1 MSHFLA
7 FLARARFI
15 QRWSLMRLH
24 GPAENV
30 AEHSLMV
37 AYIAHAL
44 AVLRNERG
52 GSVSLERVL
61 LLAIYHDV
69 SEIQTGDMPTP
80 VKYANPEMTRA
91 FKEIEH
97 ASRKRLY
104 GLLPEHIRPAY
115 EDALFGGDGD
125 EAALVRAADKIAALL
140 YCMSELA
147 AGNSEFSVAARSL
160 RSVVDGLDMVE
171 VGEFMMLFAPSFSL
185 TLDELTEA

>member
-1 MSHFLA
+1 
-7 FLARARFI
+7 
-15 QRWSLMRLH
+15 MRLH

-52 GSVSLERVL
+52 GSVSVERVL

-80 VKYANPEMTRA
+80 VKYANPDITRA

-97 ASRKRLY
+97 ASKKRLY
-104 GLLPEHIRPAY
+104 GLLPEHMRSAY
-115 EDALFGGDGD
+115 EEPLFGAGGE
-125 EAALVRAADKIAALL
+125 EAAIVRAADKIAALL
-140 YCMSELA
+140 YCTSELA

-160 RSVVDGLDMVE
+160 RRIVDDLELPE
-171 VGEFMMLFAPSFSL
+171 VDEFMTLFAPSFSL
-185 TLDELTEA
+185 TLDELTEE